1 MAKII
6 GNPLPNI
13 PWQDKPAD
21 CKKPV
26 WRYSENP
33 IITSDVLEDA
43 RSVLNSAA
51 IPYGDG
57 FIGVFRVDDLGMIPS
72 LHVGRSKDGIK
83 WEIEENSIN
92 LICEDEEVAGST
104 YGFDPR
110 VVFVED
116 RYYVTWCNVM
126 AGVGSTVGIAY
137 TFDFKDFYQLPNAF
151 PLYNRNAV
159 IFPRKIDGKLGM
171 LNRPTSRGHCAD
183 GCICYSESP
192 DGIYWGKHRH
202 VMNPTGGWQGVKIGA
217 GPVPI
222 ETDEGWLMFYH
233 GVIQMAS
240 GMMYCMGGAIL
251 DREKPWKVLYRTK
264 GMIMGPETYYERTGD
279 CANVIFPCGVLSDSE
294 TGRIAIYYGAADTV
308 VGLCFCEVNEIID
321 FIKKNSY

>member
-1 MAKII
+1 MSKII
-6 GNPLPNI
+6 GNPLPNM
-13 PWQDKPAD
+13 PWQDKPEG

-33 IITSDVLEDA
+33 IATADLLENA

-51 IPYGDG
+51 VPYEDG
-57 FIGVFRVDDLGMIPS
+57 FIGVFRVDNLS
-72 LHVGRSKDGIK
+72 LVSELHVGRSKDGIN
-83 WEIEENSIN
+83 WEIEPEQIK
-92 LICEDEEVAGST
+92 LVCEDKETANFT

-110 VVFVED
+110 VTFVD
-116 RYYVTWCNVM
+116 GKYYVTWCNVI
-126 AGVGSTVGIAY
+126 AGVGSTVGVAY
-137 TFDFKDFYQLPNAF
+137 TLDFKTFYQLPNAF

-159 IFPRKIDGKLGM
+159 LFPKKIDGKFAL

-192 DGIYWGKHRH
+192 DMIYWGKHRH
-202 VMNPTGGWQGVKIGA
+202 VMNPTEGWQGVKIGA

-233 GVIQMAS
+233 GVMQFAS
-240 GMMYCMGGAIL
+240 GMMYSMGAAIL
-251 DREKPWKVLYRTK
+251 DKEKPWKVLYRTK
-264 GMIMGPETYYERTGD
+264 DMIMGPEELYERAGD
-279 CANVIFPCGVLSDSE
+279 CGNVVFPCAALSDSE

-308 VGLCFCEVNEIID
+308 LGLCFCEVNEIID
-321 FIKKNSY
+321 YIKKHSC